1 MLAHFREL
9 FIGVGLQAR
18 NEMRSK
24 SFQQAQPS
32 ARVTSHPD
40 LTGTGGTGL
49 GKCSLEVDLWA
60 LKLGKSIT
68 LLDPGHHGLPF
79 IMGSLS
85 P

>member
-32 ARVTSHPD
+32 ARVTNHPD
-40 LTGTGGTGL
+40 LTGTGGAGL
-49 GKCSLEVDLWA
+49 GKCSLEADLWV

-68 LLDPGHHGLPF
+68 LLDPRAPWV
-79 IMGSLS
+79 